1 MNRINTDLFWKTAV
15 GGFAVYL
22 LAKVFLGFGNW
33 VQAPMLLDI
42 GGLLQAIAYTI
53 AIVWAIAGAILF
65 AAQQL

>member
-1 MNRINTDLFWKTAV
+1 
-15 GGFAVYL
+15 
-22 LAKVFLGFGNW
+22 
-33 VQAPMLLDI
+33 MLLDI